1 MVWVKAQ
8 NGNLY
13 ECSAFEIDKV
23 TPSQIQI
30 VNQNKKILGEYMSI
44 DKIEL
49 VLKRIKDYIIGTK
62 MVIFEMPQR
71 FEEDTL

>member
-44 DKIEL
+44 DRTEL
-49 VLKRIKDYIIGTK
+49 VLKRIKDYIMGNKTL
-62 MVIFEMPQR
+62 IFEMPPR